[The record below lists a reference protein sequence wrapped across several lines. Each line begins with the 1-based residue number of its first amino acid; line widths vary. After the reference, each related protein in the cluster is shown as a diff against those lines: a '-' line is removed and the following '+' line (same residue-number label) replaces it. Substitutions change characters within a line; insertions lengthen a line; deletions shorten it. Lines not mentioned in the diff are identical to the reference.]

1 MMSPQTERAYYA
13 YRRAADKGYG
23 NVKVDTPARMAR
35 IDARIR
41 GLKARYEALLARD
54 KAGPKLAQ

>member
-1 MMSPQTERAYYA
+1 MMSKQAEKAYRA

-23 NVKVDTPARMAR
+23 SVRVDSPERMAR

-54 KAGPKLAQ
+54 AAGPKVYP